1 MRRIL
6 STNSRGCLSHFVRA
20 AWPLVP
26 IAALFLPGLVAPV
39 SAQQVQGVALSKTRT
54 SVVQNAPTAVKHPR
68 PRSVSPPD
76 WREELLR
83 APAAPVTIVEFFDY
97 QCPFCLKVN
106 PALEEA
112 IRKRPGKVRLVLKH
126 LPLASHPDSVMAHQ
140 AALAAG
146 EQGHFWEM
154 HDLLFANQQK
164 IKMPDLLRYAQ
175 QLHLDVPR
183 FRQRLESRHF
193 ERIIRED
200 AVLGD
205 ALGVSATPSF
215 FINGQTLV
223 GFVPAERFQQA
234 IDQALDP
241 SIRAATPTPQ
251 PVASVRELDL
261 SAAPAR
267 GRSDAPITIIEF
279 SDLQCP
285 FCARVTPTL
294 RELLKQYPDQV
305 RWVFKNFPLDFH
317 ADSPLAHSAAMA
329 AARQGKF
336 WEMHDL
342 IFASQQNMKRDS
354 LLAEARSLNLDMARF
369 TNDLDSDELK
379 QQVEL
384 DRRDGLGLGVS
395 GTPAFFI
402 NGKPFS
408 GAMPLDQFQTVIN
421 NELATLGKPVPA
433 LVAAAPLPQIQKN
446 PEVSFGLPDAPVI
459 LTWFSDLQSGLSLQ
473 ATLLVRKLID
483 SHPGKIRL
491 VFKNRPLESHPGAML
506 LHEAAM
512 AANAQGKF
520 WQMHDLIVASPAKA
534 SRQDLM
540 AYAQRIGLDQDS
552 FQKDLDSGKYRPL
565 IQADLQEAQRRAVL
579 GSPVFFLNSDRID
592 GLQNEK
598 LYNDIIEGKLAA
610 RK

>member
-1 MRRIL
+1 
-6 STNSRGCLSHFVRA
+6 
-20 AWPLVP
+20 
-26 IAALFLPGLVAPV
+26 
-39 SAQQVQGVALSKTRT
+39 
-54 SVVQNAPTAVKHPR
+54 
-68 PRSVSPPD
+68 
-76 WREELLR
+76 
-83 APAAPVTIVEFFDY
+83 
-97 QCPFCLKVN
+97 
-106 PALEEA
+106 
-112 IRKRPGKVRLVLKH
+112 
-126 LPLASHPDSVMAHQ
+126 
-140 AALAAG
+140 
-146 EQGHFWEM
+146 
-154 HDLLFANQQK
+154 
-164 IKMPDLLRYAQ
+164 MPDLLRYAQ

-193 ERIIRED
+193 EHIIQED
-200 AVLGD
+200 TALGD

-223 GFVPAERFQQA
+223 GSASVARFEQA
-234 IDQALDP
+234 IDEALNP
-241 SIRAATPTPQ
+241 GIRAAATNTPQ
-251 PVASVRELDL
+251 PVASVRDLDL

-267 GRSDAPITIIEF
+267 GRSDAAITIIEF

-342 IFASQQNMKRDS
+342 IFAGQQNLKRDS
-354 LLAEARSLNLDMARF
+354 LLAEANSLNLDMARF
-369 TNDLDSDELK
+369 TTDLDGAELK
-379 QQVEL
+379 QQVER
-384 DRRDGLGLGVS
+384 DRQDGLGLGVS

-408 GAMPLDQFQTVIN
+408 GAMPLDQFQTAIN
-421 NELATLGKPVPA
+421 NELASLGKPVPV
-433 LVAAAPLPQIQKN
+433 LTAAAPAAQIQKN
-446 PEVSFGLPDAPVI
+446 PEISFGLPNAPVI
-459 LTWFSDLQSGLSLQ
+459 LTWFSDLQSGLSVQ

-483 SHPGKIRL
+483 SHPGQIRL

-534 SRQDLM
+534 SRQDIM
-540 AYAQRIGLDQDS
+540 AYAQRIGLDQDR
-552 FQKDLDSGKYRPL
+552 FQQDLDSGKYRAL

-598 LYNDIIEGKLAA
+598 LYADIIEGQLAA